1 MAEMSGVIFTFSNS
15 AVGGGNG
22 TKYSDG
28 QFPEFLFS
36 V

>member
-1 MAEMSGVIFTFSNS
+1 MAEMSGVTFTFSNS

-22 TKYSDG
+22 TKYLDG